1 MTINT
6 IYYLIGGIKLK
17 SKKISISGIKKH
29 FKTNWALHL
38 MTLPGVI
45 CLILFSYLPMFGIVM
60 AFQDYKIS
68 KGIFGSKFVGFKNF
82 EFLFASNDAWVIT
95 RNTVLYNLAFMIL
108 GTVCAVALALMIS
121 EMYYKKTSKV
131 LQTIFIMPNFLSISV
146 IAIIV
151 YAFLSLNNG
160 FINSIL
166 EAVGKERVSWYTT
179 PEIWP
184 GLLIFVNLWKGVGYS
199 AIVYLAGISGI
210 SNEYYEAAMIDGAS
224 KWQQIKYI
232 TLPGLRFVVTIQLI
246 MSIGGIFRGDMGLF
260 YTVTMNNG
268 ALYPVTDIIDTY
280 VYRALTSVNN
290 TGMATAAGLYQSVV
304 GVVLIV
310 IANQVVRKIDEDSAL
325 F

>member
-1 MTINT
+1 MQTLLHKKKPQT
-6 IYYLIGGIKLK
+6 
-17 SKKISISGIKKH
+17 KKIDMNAIKKH
-29 FKTNWALHL
+29 FKTNWVLHL

-45 CLILFSYLPMFGIVM
+45 CLVLFSYLPMFGIVM
-60 AFQDYKIS
+60 AFQDYKIN
-68 KGIFGSKFVGFKNF
+68 KGIFKSKFIGLDNFK
-82 EFLFASNDAWVIT
+82 FLFASNDAWIIT
-95 RNTVLYNLAFMIL
+95 RNTILYNLVFIL
-108 GTVCAVALALMIS
+108 VGTACAVALSLMIS

-131 LQTIFIMPNFLSISV
+131 LQTIFVMPNFLSISV

-160 FINSIL
+160 FINSVL
-166 EAVGKERVSWYTT
+166 LKLGKDPVSWYTT
-179 PEIWP
+179 PKIWP
-184 GLLIFVNLWKGVGYS
+184 GLLIFVNLWKSVGYS

-210 SNEYYEAAMIDGAS
+210 SNEYYEAAMIDGAT

-246 MSIGGIFRGDMGLF
+246 MAVGGIFRGDMGLF

-280 VYRALTSVNN
+280 VYRALTTINN

-304 GVVLIV
+304 GVILI
-310 IANQVVRKIDEDSAL
+310 ILANHIVRKIDEDSAL

>member
-1 MTINT
+1 
-6 IYYLIGGIKLK
+6 
-17 SKKISISGIKKH
+17 
-29 FKTNWALHL
+29 

-45 CLILFSYLPMFGIVM
+45 CLILFAYLPMFGIVM
-60 AFQDYKIS
+60 AFQDYKVN
-68 KGIFGSKFVGFKNF
+68 KGILGSKFIGLKNF
-82 EFLFASNDAWVIT
+82 EFLFASNDAWLIT
-95 RNTVLYNLAFMIL
+95 RNTVLYNLAFIIL
-108 GTVCAVALALMIS
+108 GTVCAVGLALMIS

-131 LQTIFIMPNFLSISV
+131 LQTIFVMPNFLSISV

-160 FINSIL
+160 FINSLL
-166 EAVGKERVSWYTT
+166 EAAGKESVSWYTT

-184 GLLIFVNLWKGVGYS
+184 ALLIFVNLWKGVGYS

-232 TLPGLRFVVTIQLI
+232 TLPGLKFVITIQLI

-290 TGMATAAGLYQSVV
+290 AGMATAAGLYQSVV
-304 GVVLIV
+304 GVVLII
-310 IANQVVRKIDEDSAL
+310 IANQVVRRIDEDSAL